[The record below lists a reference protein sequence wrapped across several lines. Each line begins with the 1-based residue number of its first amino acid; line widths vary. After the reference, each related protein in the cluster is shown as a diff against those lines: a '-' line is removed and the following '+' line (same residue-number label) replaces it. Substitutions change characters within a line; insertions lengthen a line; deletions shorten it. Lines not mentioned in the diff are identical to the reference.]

1 MTPEMVV
8 IERYSISSDQ
18 RRMDWTATIE
28 DPSVFTEPVSF
39 GGWAV
44 WAPDI
49 AIREFGCVAE

>member
-8 IERYSISSDQ
+8 IERYAISSDQ

-28 DPSVFTEPVSF
+28 DPNVFTEPVTF